1 MGRVLLI
8 LGLMALLPATARAD
22 MTVSLSHGKLHLP
35 VPEGYCALDL
45 SRSRDTALFDFE
57 QKSLQGRARLLA
69 VSADCAEL
77 EAWRQQDRPVQ
88 RIVNFTAATRGDS
101 LILHPD
107 AERSNLIDE
116 IARDAGTLG
125 TKDVGALNARWWNSF
140 EGRAEIA
147 HFDAAERD
155 QNAAYLRMVRV
166 VGGYQRISVAS
177 VWAVTAVGSYEVSI
191 NFYQRGDESTLPGLV
206 AAAKREAAQLV
217 AANPPAIVVP
227 PPPAVTADQPADAG
241 GPALPSL
248 GALLNQSKS
257 TMAMIAGGVLV
268 VGLLLL
274 AVLRRPARRPPAA
287 GRQAAEQ

>member
-22 MTVSLSHGKLHLP
+22 ITVTLSHGKLHLP

-45 SRSRDTALFDFE
+45 DRVRDSALFDFE
-57 QKSLQGRARLLA
+57 LKSLQGRARLLA

-77 EAWRQQDRPVQ
+77 EAWRQHDRPVQ
-88 RIVNFTAATRGDS
+88 RIVNFTAASKGDT

-107 AERSNLIDE
+107 AERSKFIDD

-125 TKDVGALNARWWNSF
+125 PKDAAALDARWWNSF
-140 EGRAEIA
+140 DGKAEIA
-147 HFDAAERD
+147 LFDATERD

-166 VGGYQRISVAS
+166 AGSHQKLSVAS
-177 VWAVTAVGSYEVSI
+177 VWALTAAGGYEVSI
-191 NFYQRGDESTLPGLV
+191 NFYQHGDESTLPGLV

-217 AANPPAIVVP
+217 AANPPVIVVP

-274 AVLRRPARRPPAA
+274 AVLRRPARRPPA
-287 GRQAAEQ
+287 GRQATEQ